1 MEIVFATH
9 NQHKLEEVMQ
19 MLPENISLLSLDDI
33 GFNQEIEET
42 GDTFALNAAIKAQV
56 ISASTERNVFADD
69 SGLVIE
75 ALNGAPGIYSARY
88 AGTGNSKDNIVKVLN
103 ELKGETNRNAYF
115 IAVICLILDKK
126 EYYFEGRINGTIT
139 QEIMGEDGFG
149 YDPIF
154 IPEGHSLSFAQMSPE
169 QKNSLSHRGKA
180 VELLHDFLLKKH

>member
-56 ISASTERNVFADD
+56 ISASTQRNVFADD

>member
-42 GDTFALNAAIKAQV
+42 GDTFALNAAIKAKV

-139 QEIMGEDGFG
+139 EEIMGEEGFG

>member
-75 ALNGAPGIYSARY
+75 ALNGAPGVYSARY

>member
-56 ISASTERNVFADD
+56 ISASTQRNVFADD

-75 ALNGAPGIYSARY
+75 ALNGAPGVYSARY

>member
-56 ISASTERNVFADD
+56 ISASTQRNVFADD

-75 ALNGAPGIYSARY
+75 ALNGAPGVYSARY

-169 QKNSLSHRGKA
+169 QKNSLSHRGIA